1 MTITAIVF
9 LAFLAVATF
18 AFVAVMAFEN
28 RSERAR
34 ILRERL
40 AAIDEA
46 QSRAPSEELE
56 LLRDDLLSEIPAL
69 QNILRS
75 SQSVSRLQRRLSQA
89 GMNARPGKFIL
100 ITILCGA
107 ACGLLVVNYTRVP
120 LLALMA
126 TFFGGLIPNLYVSW
140 RRSRRFHR
148 FEEKFPEA
156 IDLLGRSTRAGHAFT
171 TSLELI
177 ATELGDPVA
186 GEFQKLFEEQKFGL
200 PLRDAL
206 MNLSDR
212 LPLIDVRFFV
222 TAVLLQRETGGNLA
236 EILDK
241 LSHTI
246 RERFKILRQVRVF
259 TAQGRLTLLILMILP
274 PGLVTVMMVMN
285 RDFVQ
290 PLFTDPIGHWLIAI
304 GAVMQTIGFFLIRRI
319 IDIKV

>member
-1 MTITAIVF
+1 MTLTLIVT
-9 LAFLAVATF
+9 LAFVAAAAI

-34 ILRERL
+34 LLRERL
-40 AAIDEA
+40 AAIDQA
-46 QSRAPSEELE
+46 QARRPSEELQ

-69 QNILRS
+69 QNLLS
-75 SQSVSRLQRRLSQA
+75 ASATASQLQQRLSQA
-89 GMNARPGKFIL
+89 GMRARPGKFIL
-100 ITILCGA
+100 ITMLTA
-107 ACGLLVVNYTRVP
+107 AAAGLAVLNYTRVP
-120 LLALMA
+120 LLALLAM
-126 TFFGGLIPNLYVSW
+126 FFGGLLPHLYVSW
-140 RRSRRFHR
+140 RRSRRFR
-148 FEEKFPEA
+148 KFEEKFPEA

-206 MNLSDR
+206 LNLSDR

-259 TAQGRLTLLILMILP
+259 TAQGRLTLVILMVLP

-290 PLFTDPIGHWLIAI
+290 PLFTDPVGHWLLSI
-304 GAVMQTIGFFLIRRI
+304 GVVMQTIGFFLIRRI
-319 IDIKV
+319 INIKV

>member
-1 MTITAIVF
+1 MAVTAIVA
-9 LAFLAVATF
+9 LAFLAVAAI
-18 AFVAVMAFEN
+18 AFVAVMAVEN

-34 ILRERL
+34 VLRERL
-40 AAIDEA
+40 ASIDQA
-46 QSRAPSEELE
+46 QARQHSEELQ

-69 QNILRS
+69 QNLLRS
-75 SQSVSRLQRRLSQA
+75 SASVSRLQRRLAQA
-89 GMNARPGKFIL
+89 GMKARPGKFIL
-100 ITILCGA
+100 ITMLCA
-107 ACGLLVVNYTRVP
+107 AASGLLALNYFRVP
-120 LLALMA
+120 LFALVAMV
-126 TFFGGLIPNLYVSW
+126 FGALVPNLYVAW
-140 RRSRRFHR
+140 RRTRRFR
-148 FEEKFPEA
+148 KFEEKFPEA

-206 MNLSDR
+206 INLSDR

-274 PGLVTVMMVMN
+274 PGLVVVMMLMN
-285 RDFVQ
+285 GDFIQ
-290 PLFTDPIGHWLIAI
+290 PLFTDPIGHRLLLI
-304 GAVMQTIGFFLIRRI
+304 GVVMQTIGFFLIRRI